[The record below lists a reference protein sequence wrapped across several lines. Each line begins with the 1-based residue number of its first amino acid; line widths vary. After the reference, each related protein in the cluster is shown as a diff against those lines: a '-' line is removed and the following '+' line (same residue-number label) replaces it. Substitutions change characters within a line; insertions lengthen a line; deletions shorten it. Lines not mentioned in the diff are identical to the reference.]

1 MKLSDL
7 AGELKA
13 ELIGDGDMEIR
24 SISTLHEAGAEDVS
38 FVSEAKFAAE
48 AARSRA
54 GALLVGRDVA
64 VSGRAALLRVEDV
77 NAALERAL
85 ELFAPPP
92 AVLMPGIHPTA
103 VVATSAQVAD
113 SASVGPHV
121 VIGENTVIGA
131 GSVLTAGCVIGRDVR
146 IGADCRLG
154 ANVVVNERCFIGDR
168 VIIHPNATVGA
179 DGFGYRLADGCHR
192 KIPHIGI
199 VVIDDDVEIG
209 ANSCVDRAKFGRT
222 VVGRGTKID
231 NLVQVAHNVQVGR
244 HCILVSQTGIAGS
257 AVLEDYVVLGGQVG
271 VRDHVRIGK
280 GAMVAATSA
289 VERDIEPGEKM
300 VGTPARPVREFFRR
314 LALWE
319 KLPELAQDI
328 KKLKRRME

>member
-7 AGELKA
+7 ARELGA
-13 ELIGDGDMEIR
+13 ELIGEGDVEVR
-24 SISTLHEAGAEDVS
+24 SIAALHDAGAEDIS
-38 FVSEAKFAAE
+38 FVSEAKFAAQ
-48 AARSRA
+48 AVQCRA
-54 GALLVGRDVA
+54 GALLVGREVELSVKAA
-64 VSGRAALLRVEDV
+64 VLRVDDV
-77 NAALERAL
+77 NGALEKAL
-85 ELFAPPP
+85 ELFAPAPEP
-92 AVLMPGIHPTA
+92 LTPGIHQTA
-103 VVATSAQVAD
+103 VVAASARVAD
-113 SASVGPHV
+113 SA
-121 VIGENTVIGA
+121 VIGPGVVVGEQAVIGA
-131 GSVLTAGCVIGRDVR
+131 GSVLAAGCFIGREVR
-146 IGADCRLG
+146 IGANCRLY
-154 ANVVVNERCFIGDR
+154 ANVVVNARCVIGDR
-168 VIIHPNATVGA
+168 VIIHPSATIGA
-179 DGFGYRLADGCHR
+179 DGFGYRLAEGRHC

-199 VVIDDDVEIG
+199 VVVENDVEIG

-222 VVGRGTKID
+222 VIGEGTKID

-244 HCILVSQTGIAGS
+244 HCILVSQVGIAGS

-314 LALWE
+314 LAIWE
-319 KLPELAQDI
+319 KLPELAQDV